1 MKDEQ
6 KDIQTPVEQFSGRT
20 GEKKTSTETK
30 HIKVG
35 RHGAEMIMTSDP
47 KKQERML
54 NQVPLPVGM
63 ETPVTMEA
71 RVELV
76 SRIIS
81 DALGIAIPEG
91 QVPTRIGFN
100 ISTDTERRVLF
111 GFLKLLTDT
120 NYRGTYQVPNSQVIK
135 QEFGDK
141 EKPVETLTKGT
152 KTRTGTEIGGA
163 YENIPSTPVVRIT
176 RDNIMRASGLDPES
190 GSDRRDFAQAFSA
203 LTIRQNFLMWTRIA
217 TDEKGRVVKDRN
229 GKTKFELV
237 STFSPVLNVNFV
249 SDPTTK
255 KLEYY
260 EISPAPVFL
269 DQISKEYGGPNG
281 GYFLLIPEGAYQE
294 VSEAY
299 HKRFPSRRGMIPSVI
314 QALCFWFRLKV
325 QERQNDERNPL
336 SRKKVSNQI
345 RISYF
350 DLCRELDFGEKTIRN
365 NRKRISQTIE
375 DGISVSLDL
384 GYLTGASFDAVSD
397 DYIFDLN
404 LDYYPSRYKQEDS
417 PEEVPEE
424 APETRKSVL

>member
-1 MKDEQ
+1 MTDEQ
-6 KDIQTPVEQFSGRT
+6 NNKLTIDPAKSGRT
-20 GEKKTSTETK
+20 GEERSSTGGK
-30 HIKVG
+30 NIKVS

-54 NQVPLPVGM
+54 SQVELPVGM
-63 ETPVTMEA
+63 ETPASMEE
-71 RVELV
+71 RVRLV
-76 SRIIS
+76 SKIIS
-81 DALGIAIPEG
+81 QALEIDLPEG

-100 ISTDTERRVLF
+100 ITTDTERRVLF

-141 EKPVETLTKGT
+141 EKPVEALTKGT

-190 GSDRRDFAQAFSA
+190 GSDRRDFSQAFSS

-217 TDEKGRVVKDRN
+217 RDEKGRIIRDKN
-229 GKTKFELV
+229 GRTKFELV
-237 STFSPVLNVNFV
+237 STFSPVLNANFV
-249 SDPTTK
+249 LDPTTK

-269 DQISKEYGGPNG
+269 DQISREYGGPNG

-294 VSEAY
+294 VSDAY
-299 HKRFPSRRGMIPSVI
+299 HKRFPSRKGMIPPVI

-325 QERQNDERNPL
+325 QEGQNDERNPL
-336 SRKKVSNQI
+336 SRRKFSGQI

-350 DLCRELDFGEKTIRN
+350 DLCRELDYGERSIKN
-365 NRKRISQTIE
+365 NRKRISQTID

-384 GYLTGASFDAVSD
+384 GYLTRASFDAVSD
-397 DYIFDLN
+397 DYLFDLN
-404 LDYYPSRYKQEDS
+404 LDYYPSRYSQGDS
-417 PEEVPEE
+417 SERTPVEVPE
-424 APETRKSVL
+424 S